1 LQLLPWLHDLP
12 ARAGK
17 KVAAQRNMKRKKDLT
32 MLNRNKII
40 LSAALMA
47 IASSVMAAEGDDKAN
62 APAAKKEKCFGIV
75 KAGKNDC
82 AAPDGTH
89 SCAGLAK
96 NDGDG
101 KEWVLLPAGTCDRI
115 LGGLNAPKS

>member
-1 LQLLPWLHDLP
+1 MSNT
-12 ARAGK
+12 K
-17 KVAAQRNMKRKKDLT
+17 K
-32 MLNRNKII
+32 I
-40 LSAALMA
+40 LISAAIMA
-47 IASSVMAAEGDDKAN
+47 ISTSASTSAFAQDETKAE
-62 APAAKKEKCFGIV
+62 APAAKKEKCYGIV

-82 AAPDGTH
+82 AASDGTH

-101 KEWVLLPAGTCDRI
+101 KEWVLLPSGTCERI

>member
-1 LQLLPWLHDLP
+1 
-12 ARAGK
+12 
-17 KVAAQRNMKRKKDLT
+17 
-32 MLNRNKII
+32 MLNRNKIM
-40 LSAALMA
+40 LSAAMLAM
-47 IASSVMAAEGDDKAN
+47 ASSAMATEGDDRAN

-82 AAPDGTH
+82 AALDGTH

-101 KEWVLLPAGTCDRI
+101 KEWVLLPAGTCERI
-115 LGGLNAPKS
+115 LGGNNTPKS

>member
-1 LQLLPWLHDLP
+1 MS
-12 ARAGK
+12 
-17 KVAAQRNMKRKKDLT
+17 NT
-32 MLNRNKII
+32 KIFI
-40 LSAALMA
+40 IALGAMMV
-47 IASSVMAAEGDDKAN
+47 SSTALAAEGDDKSN

-82 AAPDGTH
+82 AAADGTH

-101 KEWVLLPAGTCDRI
+101 KEWVLLPSGTCDRI
-115 LGGLNAPKS
+115 LGGLNTPKT